1 MGTKI
6 PWPSNKIIV
15 DNAVNSPTE
24 NHTAGSSVIIF
35 FILLLTKLNFML
47 DLILKR

>member
-6 PWPSNKIIV
+6 PWPSDKIIV

-24 NHTAGSSVIIF
+24 NHIDGS
-35 FILLLTKLNFML
+35 KLNFML